1 MASDTCTLTQ
11 AQHSAV
17 QGACQQLAPSW
28 PLDQMIAVSPYW
40 PMRHE
45 RIEQVSA
52 RLSALAGISMLMPES
67 DYLDWY
73 RRGLIS
79 PQALR
84 TALAESGLGLNV
96 DELIQTIE
104 QSEEKQP
111 WQSLSA
117 LLDEHRARHKM
128 AWREEI
134 IHQISQFCAAH
145 FQQAQPMLH
154 REHSQ
159 AQPDLYA
166 HWLVV
171 SQRDRG
177 LSIVLD
183 EPDLHRYFKQLPD
196 DPNALIAE
204 ALSTFGVQDEQVELY
219 AHALLLDI
227 GGWGAWVAYLR
238 WQGELNGEPHD
249 QMLDL
254 LAIRMAWELV
264 LWRYQQAHF
273 PTFFTTLEHSW
284 KQSLGRLQN
293 LPTQHQAQQKPLWV
307 WARAAE
313 LSYQQQ
319 LHYALSSPVNTPAH
333 PIQCQAAFCID
344 VRSEIYRRA
353 LEAQSDGVQTMGF
366 AGFFGLPL
374 SYQPQ
379 QADVNRPQCPGLLL
393 PSLVATHAQS
403 DKHGAASL
411 NAQARWQGFSKSA
424 TASFSMVESAGWLD
438 TFKLLKKA
446 FFASEQAHPVD
457 KLANSQ
463 DWSLTQNGEELSAR
477 QKAELAA
484 GVLHAMGFEQ
494 FAPTILL
501 VGHGSHST
509 NNLQEAG
516 LGCGACGGQSGEV
529 NVKVLA
535 WLLNDKAVRT
545 ELQALG
551 VEIPEQT
558 RFIAALHN
566 TTTDHLR
573 CYGEQPGTEIM
584 SWLQSATAAAQKER
598 ATKLDEQLADADR
611 EALDQ
616 ALIARSLDWSQ
627 TRPEWGLANNAAF
640 IVAPRS
646 WTRGIDLQGR
656 SFLHDYQWQHDP
668 EFKVLETIMT
678 APMLVTHWIN
688 MQYNASTT
696 DNLHFGS
703 GNKVLHNAVGG
714 NIGVFE
720 GNGGDLRTG
729 LAMQSLHNGHDW
741 MHQMQRLSVYLA
753 APKSAIKE
761 ITARH
766 DVVKQLIDNEWLY
779 VFQWQETGE
788 ISRFYQQRW
797 WPVSAAQI
805 SQDEEQKIVQC
816 L

>member
-1 MASDTCTLTQ
+1 MARDIRTLTQ
-11 AQHSAV
+11 PQLSAI
-17 QGACQQLAPSW
+17 QTACLKLAPSW

-40 PMRHE
+40 PMRDE
-45 RIEQVSA
+45 PIEQVSA
-52 RLSALAGISMLMPES
+52 RLSALGGISMLMPAS

-73 RRGLIS
+73 RRGLITE
-79 PQALR
+79 QALQ
-84 TALAESGLGLNV
+84 TALAESGLGISLG
-96 DELIQTIE
+96 ELVQTLE
-104 QSEEKQP
+104 RTPEHAP
-111 WQSLSA
+111 WQPLSA

-128 AWREEI
+128 AWRDEI

-154 REHSQ
+154 SG
-159 AQPDLYA
+159 AQPELYA
-166 HWLVV
+166 HWLAV

-183 EPDLHRYFKQLPD
+183 EPDLHRYFAQLPD
-196 DPNALIAE
+196 DPQTLIAQ
-204 ALSTFGVQDEQVELY
+204 ALDTFGIEDDQVELY
-219 AHALLLDI
+219 AHAMLLDI
-227 GGWGAWVAYLR
+227 SGWGAWVAYLR
-238 WQGELNGEPHD
+238 WQGELSNAPQD
-249 QMLDL
+249 QTLAL

-264 LWRYQQAHF
+264 LWRYQKTQFPGFFATLAHA
-273 PTFFTTLEHSW
+273 W
-284 KQSLGRLQN
+284 KQSIARLTD
-293 LPTQHQAQQKPLWV
+293 LPAQHQTQQKPLWI

-319 LHYALSSPVNTPAH
+319 LHGVLSRPGNLSAQA
-333 PIQCQAAFCID
+333 IQCQVAFCID

-353 LEAQSDGVQTMGF
+353 LEAQSDTIQTMGF
-366 AGFFGLPL
+366 AGFFGLPI

-379 QADVNRPQCPGLLL
+379 QADVSRPQCPGLLM
-393 PSLVATHAQS
+393 PSLVASHAQT
-403 DKHGAASL
+403 DKHGAAAL
-411 NAQARWQGFSKSA
+411 NAGARWQAFSKSA
-424 TASFSMVESAGWLD
+424 TASFSMVESAGWID

-446 FFASEQAHPVD
+446 FFASEQVHPVD
-457 KLANSQ
+457 KLSNSQ
-463 DWSLTQNGEELSAR
+463 SWSLTQNGEELSAQ
-477 QKAELAA
+477 QKAGLAA
-484 GVLHAMGFEQ
+484 GVLHAMGFEH
-494 FAPTILL
+494 FAPTVLL
-501 VGHGSHST
+501 VGHGSQST

-535 WLLNDKAVRT
+535 WLLNDKAVRAELT
-545 ELQALG
+545 ELG
-551 VEIPEQT
+551 VEIPTQT
-558 RFIAALHN
+558 RFVAALHN
-566 TTTDHLR
+566 TTTDHIR
-573 CYGEQPGTEIM
+573 CYGEKPDAQIE
-584 SWLQSATAAAQKER
+584 SWLSRATAVAQKER
-598 ATKLDEQLADADR
+598 AAKLDAQLADFDR

-640 IVAPRS
+640 IVAPRD
-646 WTRGIDLQGR
+646 WTRGLDLQGR
-656 SFLHDYQWQHDP
+656 SFLHDYQWQHDTD
-668 EFKVLETIMT
+668 FKVLETIMT

-741 MHQMQRLSVYLA
+741 MHQVQRLSVYVA
-753 APKSAIKE
+753 APKSAIKDIASCHE
-761 ITARH
+761 
-766 DVVKQLIDNEWLY
+766 VVQQLIDNEWLY
-779 VFQWQETGE
+779 VFQWQPSGE

-797 WPVSAAQI
+797 WPVPAPADRQS
-805 SQDEEQKIVQC
+805 EEQKIVQC

>member
-1 MASDTCTLTQ
+1 MASDIRTLTQ
-11 AQHSAV
+11 AQRMPVQAV
-17 QGACQQLAPSW
+17 CQKLAPSW

-40 PMRHE
+40 PMRNE

-52 RLSALAGISMLMPES
+52 RLSALAGISMLMPPS

-73 RRGLIS
+73 RRDLIS
-79 PQALR
+79 EQALHM
-84 TALAESGLGLNV
+84 ALAESGQSMSVG
-96 DELIQTIE
+96 ELVQALE
-104 QSEEKQP
+104 RAPELAP
-111 WQSLSA
+111 WQSFSA

-128 AWREEI
+128 ACKDEI

-154 REHSQ
+154 REHSN
-159 AQPDLYA
+159 AQPALYT
-166 HWLVV
+166 HWLAV

-177 LSIVLD
+177 ISIVLD

-196 DPNALIAE
+196 DPGVLIAQ
-204 ALSTFGVQDEQVELY
+204 ALDTFGVQDDQVELY
-219 AHALLLDI
+219 AHALLLDVS
-227 GGWGAWVAYLR
+227 GWGAWVAYLR
-238 WQGELNGEPHD
+238 WQNELKGEPQD
-249 QMLDL
+249 QMQDL

-264 LWRYQQAHF
+264 LWRYQQAHS
-273 PTFFTTLEHSW
+273 PTFFTTLAHQW
-284 KQSLGRLQN
+284 KQSLALLSEQ
-293 LPTQHQAQQKPLWV
+293 PAQHLTQQKPLWI

-313 LSYQQQ
+313 LSYQHQ
-319 LHYALSSPVNTPAH
+319 LHKALSRPANQ
-333 PIQCQAAFCID
+333 PLQTIQCQAAFCID
-344 VRSEIYRRA
+344 VRSEVYRRA
-353 LEAQSDGVQTMGF
+353 LEAQSDSIQTMGF
-366 AGFFGLPL
+366 AGFFGLPI
-374 SYQPQ
+374 SYQVQ

-393 PSLVATHAQS
+393 PSLVASHGQA

-411 NAQARWQGFSKSA
+411 NAGARWQAFSKSA

-457 KLANSQ
+457 KLTNTR
-463 DWSLTQNGEELSAR
+463 DWSLTQNGEELSAQ
-477 QKAELAA
+477 QKAGLAA
-484 GVLHAMGFEQ
+484 GVLKAMGFEQ
-494 FAPTILL
+494 FAPTVLL
-501 VGHGSHST
+501 VGHGSHSA

-535 WLLNDKAVRT
+535 WLLNDKAVRAALP
-545 ELQALG
+545 ELG
-551 VEIPEQT
+551 IEIPEQT
-558 RFIAALHN
+558 KFVAALHN
-566 TTTDHLR
+566 TTTDHIR
-573 CYGEQPGTEIM
+573 CYDQKPDAQIT
-584 SWLQSATAAAQKER
+584 SWLESATTAAQKER
-598 ATKLDEQLADADR
+598 AAKLDIQLADASR

-646 WTRGIDLQGR
+646 WTQGIDLQGR
-656 SFLHDYQWQHDP
+656 SFLHDYQYQQDP
-668 EFKVLETIMT
+668 DYQVLEAIMT

-729 LAMQSLHNGHDW
+729 LAMQSLHNGYDW
-741 MHQMQRLSVYLA
+741 MHQVLRLSVYLA

-761 ITARH
+761 IAERH
-766 DVVKQLIDNEWLY
+766 EVVRQLIDNEWLY
-779 VFQWQETGE
+779 VFQWQQTGE
-788 ISRFYQQRW
+788 ISRFYQNRW
-797 WPVSAAQI
+797 WPVSVE
-805 SQDEEQKIVQC
+805 SSVSDEESKIVQC